1 MKEFFEKDATIRLE
15 GGITLLILDV
25 YNSEHDNLVLYKV
38 KKYPMETIEILTE
51 NQLILLLK
59 HLNKMKINC

>member
-1 MKEFFEKDATIRLE
+1 MENFFEKDATIRLE

-25 YNSEHDNLVLYKV
+25 YADDNLTLYKV

-51 NQLILLLK
+51 NQLLLLLK
-59 HLNKMKINC
+59 HLNKIEVC

>member
-1 MKEFFEKDATIRLE
+1 MENFFEKDATIRLE

-25 YNSEHDNLVLYKV
+25 YTDDNLTLYKV

-51 NQLILLLK
+51 NQLLLLLK
-59 HLNKMKINC
+59 HLNKMEVC